1 MPTGK
6 RKKKKEE
13 EKFPQDHCVIKEIKN
28 HVNKQIPTLI
38 NRKNN
43 NKRLIVP

>member
-6 RKKKKEE
+6 RKKTEKEE
-13 EKFPQDHCVIKEIKN
+13 EKKFPQDHCVIKEIKN

-38 NRKNN
+38 NKE
-43 NKRLIVP
+43 KSD